1 MRRSRFVLLFFP
13 RKLGMAQNAHVL
25 SHPSEIRK
33 YAQCFGVS
41 RWRAS
46 ASRMV
51 CMRDVPNR
59 VSQCATISRSPAR
72 PTIMSA
78 STSSDSNSLRYR
90 SARQPVTMTPRH
102 RPFFLY
108 SAASITVAIDSSLA
122 GSMNPQVL
130 TTMMSAS
137 SASSE
142 RS

>member
-1 MRRSRFVLLFFP
+1 
-13 RKLGMAQNAHVL
+13 
-25 SHPSEIRK
+25 
-33 YAQCFGVS
+33 
-41 RWRAS
+41 
-46 ASRMV
+46 
-51 CMRDVPNR
+51 
-59 VSQCATISRSPAR
+59 
-72 PTIMSA
+72 
-78 STSSDSNSLRYR
+78 
-90 SARQPVTMTPRH
+90 MTPRQ